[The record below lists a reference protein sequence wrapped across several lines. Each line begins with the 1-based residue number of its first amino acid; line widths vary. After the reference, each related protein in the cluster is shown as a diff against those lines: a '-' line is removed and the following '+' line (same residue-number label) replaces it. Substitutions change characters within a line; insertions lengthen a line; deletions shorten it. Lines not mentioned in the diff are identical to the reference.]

1 MVVSTPQ
8 IQTTTLRHV
17 GNSLIH
23 VLKGVRFSMLYA
35 CIGVFIAAAWLATQ
49 IGRGT
54 IVQSNTSNNATGTGQ
69 TLQMQPNQAE
79 GGQVHM
85 DVTTP
90 NVSNNS
96 NTSINA
102 TNEGTSV
109 TVNGDTQTVAP
120 DDTFRQSYTSPDG
133 TTHTD
138 VQVSGGTDSSNSTNG
153 RSIHIHSH
161 SFQSTNEP

>member
-35 CIGVFIAAAWLATQ
+35 AIGVFIAAAWLATQ

-96 NTSINA
+96 NTSIHLTPLMVGA
-102 TNEGTSV
+102 FTFTRIHFSRPTNLKDVVIHG
-109 TVNGDTQTVAP
+109 
-120 DDTFRQSYTSPDG
+120 QSRM
-133 TTHTD
+133 
-138 VQVSGGTDSSNSTNG
+138 TN
-153 RSIHIHSH
+153 RA
-161 SFQSTNEP
+161 